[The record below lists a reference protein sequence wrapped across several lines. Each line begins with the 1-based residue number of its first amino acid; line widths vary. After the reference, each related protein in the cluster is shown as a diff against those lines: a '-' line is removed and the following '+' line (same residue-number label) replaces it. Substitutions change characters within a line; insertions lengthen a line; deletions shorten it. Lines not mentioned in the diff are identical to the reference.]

1 MVTSVHDILD
11 ELYASSTDERDK
23 GDKFERLMAAYLR
36 TDVTWSDRFSDVWLW
51 SDWSGRHGKPDT
63 GIDLVAREREGGGLT
78 AIQCKFYHPTHT
90 LQKSDIDSF
99 FTASGKESFS
109 GRMIVSTTDKWSRH
123 AEDALVGQHVPVT
136 RLRVQ
141 DLDESSIDWSQFSL
155 RVPEVMQRKDKKVLR
170 PHQSLALGR
179 VREGFQ
185 ARARGKLIMACGTG
199 KTLTSLRI
207 VEDLVPAGGS
217 VLFLVPSISLL
228 SQTLKEWTAEAEV
241 SLRPFAVCSD
251 TKVGKR
257 TDSEDI
263 APYDLVFPATTD
275 AAKLYGCITGGEAA
289 EKITVIFSTYQSILV
304 VAEAQQRGLPGFDLI
319 ICDEAHRTTGV
330 TLGGEPGE
338 SNFVRVHDQSF
349 IKGAKRL
356 YMTATPRIYDDSSKS
371 QASEGSVVLA
381 SMDDETFYG
390 PEFHR
395 LGFGEA
401 VSKGLLTD
409 YKVLVLAVDEQA
421 VSATFQAQ
429 LADEHSELRID
440 DAAKIVGCWNGLAKR
455 GEVESGFGDDTRPMS
470 RAVAFSRS
478 IKDSEKF
485 AELFTTIV
493 DQYVDSHDL
502 TNGDEDDA
510 ATTPEHLLRCE
521 ARHVDGT
528 FNVLRR
534 NEMLDWLKAPS
545 GPDTCRI
552 LSNARCLSE
561 GVDVPALDAV
571 IFLNPRNSVVDV
583 VQSVGRVMR
592 RAPGKRYGYVILPI
606 GIPAELSP
614 EQALADNQKYKVVWQ
629 VLQALRAHDER
640 FNAMVNQ
647 IELNK
652 AKTDKL
658 QVIGVGG
665 FDDEPDSTTR
675 GVQGTLDFP
684 GIGEWRDALYVKI
697 VQKVGDRR
705 YWEDWAKDVSIIAE
719 RHTTRIK
726 ALLADPSLHVE
737 GTFNEFLRGLRA
749 NLNDGI
755 TREDAID
762 MLSQHLITKP
772 VFDALFEGYSFAEHN
787 PVSQV
792 MQGMLDALDEQ
803 NLDRETE
810 TLEKFYDS
818 VRVRA
823 EGIDNVEGKQKIIT
837 ELYEKF
843 FKIAFPRAAESLG
856 IVYTPVEIVDFI
868 IRSVESVLS
877 AEFGVSLSDN
887 GVHILDPFTGTGTF
901 ITRLLQSGLIRPE
914 DLLHKY
920 TNELH
925 ANEILLLAYYIAA
938 INIEATY
945 HGTTGTDYVPF
956 NGIVLTD
963 TFQMTED
970 DDTMDEVIFPQ
981 NNDRVAHQKDL
992 EIRVII
998 GNPPYSAGQTSQNDA
1013 NQNQKYPTLDSSI
1026 ARTYAARST
1035 AINKNSLYDSYIRAI
1050 RWASNRIT
1058 ASAHGGVICY
1068 VSNGGYIDS
1077 NTADG
1082 LRKTLAEEFHSIYCF
1097 NLRGNTRTSGEQAR
1111 REGGQIFGSGSRAT
1125 VAILLLVR
1133 KPEPFANSKIFYCE
1147 IDDYVT
1153 RGKKLQI
1160 VADSALD
1167 TIEWQQ
1173 IIPNAAGD
1181 WINQRNTA
1189 FGAFTPIGVKT
1200 SAGEKKPLTVFGVY
1214 SAGLQSNRDAWV
1226 YNYSHHELRANVKRM
1241 IGFYDTQVDDFKDMC
1256 RRESISDAK
1265 AHVDDFIDLDPS
1277 KISWSRS
1284 LKGFLAKRNR
1294 VDFRSEGLVVGTYRP
1309 FSKQHLYFDRHLNHE
1324 RSQMPKIFPTPEHHN
1339 FGFYYVGAGSA
1350 VPFSVLMIDSLPDL
1364 HVTGAGSG
1372 GQFFPRYT
1380 YEQST
1385 DELDLF
1391 NDGTADAYRRLD
1403 NITDEILIDYRD
1415 TYGPPIGKDD
1425 IFYYVY
1431 ALLHSLDYRI
1441 EFAADLRKMLP
1452 RIPKVPTVQDF
1463 AAFAEAGQK
1472 LADLHLGYESVELYP
1487 LAEITKHGA
1496 GATGGDFYRVQKMT
1510 FGKTGR
1516 VPDRST
1522 IIYNSNITLTGIP
1535 SEAYDYTL
1543 GSRSAIEWI
1552 MERYQVKTDKAS
1564 GIVNDPNDWATE
1576 TSDPRYILDLLKR
1589 TVTVSVETMK
1599 ILKDLPSLKLTSPA
1613 LNNETYF
1620 PKRP

>member
-1 MVTSVHDILD
+1 VVTSVHDILE
-11 ELYASSTDERDK
+11 ELYVSSTDERDK
-23 GDKFERLMAAYLR
+23 GDKFERLMAAFLR

-51 SDWSGRHGKPDT
+51 GDWPGRLGKPDT

-78 AIQCKFYHPTHT
+78 AIQCKFYHRTHT

-123 AEDALVGQHVPVT
+123 AEEALVGQHVPVT

-170 PHQSLALGR
+170 PHQRLALGR
-179 VREGFQ
+179 VREGFH
-185 ARARGKLIMACGTG
+185 AHARGKLIMACGTG

-207 VEDLVPAGGS
+207 AEDLVAPGGS

-241 SLRPFAVCSD
+241 PVRPFAVCSD

-275 AAKLYGCITGGEAA
+275 PTKLYDRLKPSRITSGEAVG
-289 EKITVIFSTYQSILV
+289 KITVIFSTYQSLPV
-304 VAEAQQRGLPGFDLI
+304 VAEAQQKGLPGFDLI

-330 TLGGEPGE
+330 TLAGEPGE
-338 SNFVRVHDQSF
+338 SNFVRVHNQSF

-401 VSKGLLTD
+401 VGKGLLTD

-455 GEVESGFGDDTRPMS
+455 GKVESGFGDDARPMA

-478 IKDSEKF
+478 IKDSQKF

-571 IFLNPRNSVVDV
+571 MFLNPRNSVVDV

-592 RAPGKRYGYVILPI
+592 RAPGKQYGYVILPI

-665 FDDEPDSTTR
+665 FDEPDSTTR

-697 VQKVGDRR
+697 VKKVGDRR
-705 YWEDWAKDVSIIAE
+705 YWEDWAKDVSLIAE

-737 GTFNEFLRGLRA
+737 DTFNEFLRGLRA

-755 TREDAID
+755 TRDDAID

-792 MQGMLDALDEQ
+792 MQGMLDALDRQ
-803 NLDRETE
+803 SLDRETK

-823 EGIDNVEGKQKIIT
+823 EGIDNAEGKQKIIT

-868 IRSVESVLS
+868 IRSVESVLNTEFS
-877 AEFGVSLSDN
+877 ASLSDN

-901 ITRLLQSGLIRPE
+901 ITRLLHSGLIRPE

-945 HGTTGTDYVPF
+945 HGITGTDYVPF

-981 NNDRVAHQKDL
+981 NNERVAHQKDL
-992 EIRVII
+992 DIRVII
-998 GNPPYSAGQTSQNDA
+998 GNPPYSAGQNSQNDA
-1013 NQNQKYPTLDSSI
+1013 NQNQKYPTLDASI
-1026 ARTYAARST
+1026 ARTYSARST

-1050 RWASNRIT
+1050 RWASDRIT

-1068 VSNGGYIDS
+1068 VTNGGYIES
-1077 NTADG
+1077 KTADG
-1082 LRKTLAEEFHSIYCF
+1082 LRKTLAEEFHTIYCF
-1097 NLRGNTRTSGEQAR
+1097 NLRGNARETGEQR
-1111 REGGQIFGSGSRAT
+1111 RKEKDNVFGQGSRST
-1125 VAILLLVR
+1125 VAILLLVK
-1133 KPEPFANSKIFYCE
+1133 KPGPSAGAKIFYRD
-1147 IDDYVT
+1147 IGNYRT
-1153 RGKKLQI
+1153 REVKLTI
-1160 VADSALD
+1160 IANSTLD
-1167 TIEWQQ
+1167 TIEWKP
-1173 IIPNAAGD
+1173 IIPNTEGD
-1181 WINQRNTA
+1181 WIGQRKIA
-1189 FGAFTPIGVKT
+1189 FGAFTPIGVKVG
-1200 SAGEKKPLTVFGVY
+1200 ADEKKQLTVFGTY
-1214 SAGLQSNRDAWV
+1214 SAGLKSNRDAWV
-1226 YNYSHHELRANVKRM
+1226 YNYSRSTVQYNVHEMVD
-1241 IGFYDTQVDDFKDMC
+1241 FYNSQVENYAQFC
-1256 RRESISDAK
+1256 HRESITDPK
-1265 AHVDDFIDLDPS
+1265 KHVDAFVDLDS
-1277 KISWSRS
+1277 TKFSWNRADKNN
-1284 LKGFLAKRNR
+1284 LARGVHYGFRKEA
-1294 VDFRSEGLVVGTYRP
+1294 VVLGSYRP
-1309 FSKQHLYFDRHLNHE
+1309 FSQQHVYFDRQLNDMIY
-1324 RSQMPKIFPTPEHHN
+1324 QLPKIFPAPAYYN

-1385 DELDLF
+1385 SELDLF
-1391 NDGTADAYRRLD
+1391 SDDTADAYRRLD
-1403 NITDEILIDYRD
+1403 NITDEILVDYRD
-1415 TYGPPIGKDD
+1415 TYGPAVSKDE

-1431 ALLHSLDYRI
+1431 ALLHSPDYRA
-1441 EFAADLRKMLP
+1441 EFAADLKKMLP
-1452 RIPKVPTVQDF
+1452 RIPKVATAHDF
-1463 AAFAEAGQK
+1463 TAFTEAGRR
-1472 LADLHLGYESVELYP
+1472 LATLHIGYESVEPYRLD
-1487 LAEITKHGA
+1487 EITKPGT
-1496 GATGGDFYRVQKMT
+1496 GTATGDFYRVQKMK

-1535 SEAYDYTL
+1535 AEAYDYTL

-1576 TSDPRYILDLLKR
+1576 TGDPRYILDLLKR
-1589 TVTVSVETMK
+1589 IVTVSVETMK
-1599 ILKDLPSLKLTSPA
+1599 ILKDLPSLKLTNPA
-1613 LNNETYF
+1613 LNDEI
-1620 PKRP
+1620 